1 MKQLI
6 KFLTIVFV
14 LAFTASFGQIDEY
27 DYKREITGITEQW
40 HTINLPDAMF
50 GKISQS
56 YTDIRIF
63 GITRDNDTIEAPY
76 ILKLSAGKTDVKRI
90 NFKQLNSSQN
100 RDGFYFTFEIPNNET
115 INQIELDFDQQ
126 NFDWKIE
133 LQGSHN
139 QNDWFTIL
147 KDYRI
152 LSISNELTN
161 YQFTKLT
168 FPDSRYRYFRIN
180 VKSTEKPVLK
190 KASIIQQE
198 IIPGTYK
205 SYPVKMLNTIVKNIN
220 KETEIQFEL
229 PLKVPVSV
237 LKINV
242 SDSVDYYRPFEIKY
256 LVDSTKTELGW
267 RRNYVNLTS
276 GILNSLEENKFKFSG
291 ITAQKFKVFIKNNDN
306 LPLKI
311 ASIEAQ
317 GYVHQ
322 LVVRFTE
329 PASYYLTYGSRISS
343 IPRYDIEHFKDKI
356 PGNMPA
362 VDLGSEQVIEKVEK
376 LPVEPLF
383 KNKMWL
389 WAIIILITI
398 VLGWYSIK
406 MIHKV

>member
-6 KFLTIVFV
+6 KFLTIVFA
-14 LAFTASFGQIDEY
+14 LAFTASFGQIEQY
-27 DYKREITGITEQW
+27 NYKREITGITEQW
-40 HTINLPDAMF
+40 HTINLPDSMF
-50 GKISQS
+50 GKLSQS
-56 YTDIRIF
+56 HTDIRVF

-133 LQGSHN
+133 LQGSQN
-139 QNDWFTIL
+139 QNDWFTVL

-168 FPDSRYRYFRIN
+168 FPDSKYRYFRII
-180 VKSTEKPVLK
+180 VKSVEKPILK

-205 SYPVKMLNTIVKNIN
+205 SYPVKIQNTISTNKN
-220 KETEIQFEL
+220 KETEIEFEL

-267 RRNYVNLTS
+267 RLNYVNLTS
-276 GILNSLEENKFKFSG
+276 GILNSLEDNSFKFSV
-291 ITAQKFKVFIKNNDN
+291 ITAQKFKIVIKNNDN

-311 ASIEAQ
+311 ASIEIQ

-329 PASYYLTYGSRISS
+329 PAFYFLTYGSWVASS
-343 IPRYDIEHFKDKI
+343 PRYDIEHFKDKI
-356 PGNMPA
+356 PDDLPA
-362 VDLGSEQVIEKVEK
+362 VELGTEQVIEKEEK

-383 KNKMWL
+383 KNKVWL
-389 WAIIILITI
+389 WAIIILITV

-406 MIHKV
+406 MMRNV